1 MVVNHMGENNM
12 NADLITLSASFSDE
26 EKAIETL
33 ESIRWPNGPVCPHC
47 GHEKAYHLKRK
58 PGTTTRSKRKLW
70 KCASCRKQFS
80 VQVGTIFEDSH
91 VPLNK
96 WLAAFYLMCSSKKG
110 ISAKQLQRSLSVSY
124 KTAWFLA
131 HRIRHAMS
139 KSPLAEKLKG
149 VVEVDETY
157 IGGKGHG
164 KRGRGAVKKAPV
176 VSLIQR
182 DGMARSFRVDNV
194 RGNTLKGLV
203 RREVEGEAIIMTD
216 AFPSY
221 RGLDKEFAAHGVV
234 NHDQEYVRG
243 VIHTNFAESYFS
255 LLKRGIVGAFHH
267 ISRQHMDLYLNEFD
281 FRWNTRSLDDG
292 RRFMIVLRNSFG
304 KRLTYCVPVG
314 KA

>member
-1 MVVNHMGENNM
+1 MIGNLMGENNM
-12 NADLITLSASFSDE
+12 NADLITLSACFHDE
-26 EKAIETL
+26 EKATETL

-58 PGTTTRSKRKLW
+58 EGTKTRSNRKLW

-80 VQVGTIFEDSH
+80 VRVGTIFEDSH
-91 VPLNK
+91 IPLHK

-110 ISAKQLQRSLSVSY
+110 ISAKQLQRSISVTY

-139 KSPLAEKLKG
+139 KSPLADKLKG
-149 VVEVDETY
+149 IVEVDETY

-164 KRGRGAVKKAPV
+164 KRGRGAVKKTPV

-182 DGMARSFRVDNV
+182 NGMARSFRVDNV
-194 RGNTLKGLV
+194 KGATLKGLI
-203 RREVEGEAIIMTD
+203 RREVEGEAVIMTD

-234 NHDQEYVRG
+234 DHDQEYVRG

-281 FRWNTRSLDDG
+281 FRWNTRGLDDG
-292 RRFMIVLRNSFG
+292 RRFTLALRNSVG
-304 KRLTYCVPVG
+304 KRLTYAMPVG
-314 KA
+314 

>member
-1 MVVNHMGENNM
+1 MDVN
-12 NADLITLSASFSDE
+12 LITLSACFSDE
-26 EKAIETL
+26 EKAVETI
-33 ESIRWPNGPVCPHC
+33 ESIRWPNGVVCPHC
-47 GHEKAYHLKRK
+47 GHDKAYHLKKNPDTMTRTSRK
-58 PGTTTRSKRKLW
+58 VW

-80 VQVGTIFEDSH
+80 VRVGTIFEDSH
-91 VPLNK
+91 IALSK

-110 ISAKQLQRSLSVSY
+110 ISAKQLERSIGVTY

-149 VVEVDETY
+149 IVEVDETY

-164 KRGRGAVKKAPV
+164 KRGRGAVKKTPV

-194 RGNTLKGLV
+194 KGSTLKGLI
-203 RREVEGEAIIMTD
+203 RDEVEGDAHIMTD

-221 RGLDKEFAAHGVV
+221 RGLEKEFASHGVV
-234 NHDQEYVRG
+234 DHDKEYVRG
-243 VIHTNFAESYFS
+243 IIHTNFAESYFS
-255 LLKRGIVGAFHH
+255 LLKRGIVGSFHH

-281 FRWNTRSLDDG
+281 FRWNTRKLDDG
-292 RRFMIVLRNSFG
+292 KRLMMALRNSIG
-304 KRLTYCVPVG
+304 KRLTYNVPLG
-314 KA
+314 YA